1 MCHAPAARMG
11 TEHAAAAGIAV
22 SVLQAIEQGRSDPK
36 LSTVLAL
43 ADALKTRGVE
53 LMPESELRGASS

>member
-1 MCHAPAARMG
+1 MG